1 MESLAMRVLGSLLTA
16 SRDWGL
22 RADVQRRRP
31 PARFATRRSTPE
43 VRRGPQREL
52 RRHGA
57 YKVWR
62 RLRREGIP
70 PGASTLTPGD
80 TARTR

>member
-22 RADVQRRRP
+22 RADVQRRGP

-52 RRHGA
+52 RRRGA